1 MEENVAFS
9 TNSVTTAKTGSN
21 QMPFNRKMVIGTIKV
36 HPYYEILLSNKKEA
50 TIDIHSTSLSLQR
63 LMLGGEGGDV
73 NSKRYLLYDS
83 MYKTF
88 LK

>member
-9 TNSVTTAKTGSN
+9 TNRVTTAKTGNN

-50 TIDIHSTSLSLQR
+50 AIDIHSTSLSLQR
-63 LMLGGEGGDV
+63 IMLGGEGGDV
-73 NSKRYLLYDS
+73 NPKRYLLYDS
-83 MYKTF
+83 MYKIF

>member
-1 MEENVAFS
+1 MEENVFS
-9 TNSVTTAKTGSN
+9 TNSVTIAKTGNN

-63 LMLGGEGGDV
+63 IMLGGRGE
-73 NSKRYLLYDS
+73 
-83 MYKTF
+83 T
-88 LK
+88 